1 MKFYEKPLFLKI
13 VFIISIAIILFVSA
27 VSFRHINNLNKSND
41 IVEHSYVVYGN
52 IQKLYS
58 EIKDL
63 EIDRRNYFITRD
75 KNILIQI
82 QSDVSTVNNDI
93 NALEKLINDNPKQ
106 IRNVKL
112 LRGYFKEKIKVVE
125 EGLKYLNLKRDNP
138 LVVENI
144 KKGSL
149 VMEKISFTINKM
161 VEIENNLLEKRLD
174 DNKEVN
180 RFTPIVNYVTL
191 FVTLFILIF
200 AIIKI
205 SKDINSLIDSNS
217 ELKLAIESSDMAEQI
232 GDFGIWQ
239 YNIDKDEFNYSD
251 NIYRMLGYEPNSF
264 DAVIENYTNHIH
276 PDDLDRMLEIAKQL
290 KTAEILGPNSY
301 RVIRKDG
308 DVRYFRG
315 ISKVVKNL
323 SGERVMI
330 GITSDVTEEYY
341 NQLQLE
347 HKNIELE
354 EKNKI
359 LFIANETSKEA
370 EKIGNYGFWKW
381 NVDKNEFEF
390 SDNIFRMFGI
400 DKERFNPLVDSFIP
414 SVHPEDKEFVMQYLE
429 KFRNKEKNVAPY
441 QHRIIKADNSE
452 VKYIRISSK
461 PIESQDDFYYLMITK
476 DITEEINNSAE
487 ILQKNREL
495 EASNKELQAFNYVA
509 SHDLQEPLRKIETF
523 ISRLEAR
530 DYQNLTETGQQYFER
545 IKVAAGRMR
554 LLIKDLLQF
563 SRTNKSEKVFE
574 MADLNEI
581 LEAAKH
587 EIAESISDKSAII
600 KSEHLPTLKVIP
612 FQIQQM
618 FINLLGNSVKYSKA
632 NVPPEIQIDYR
643 KISLQQIG
651 QLVLPAKK
659 DFHKFTFSD
668 NGIGFSEEYSQR
680 IFELFSR
687 LHNKDEIA
695 GTGIGLAICK
705 KIVENHKG
713 YILAKGKPGE
723 GAVFEIYLPE
733 DIA

>member
-461 PIESQDDFYYLMITK
+461 PIESQDDFYYLMITQ

>member
-149 VMEKISFTINKM
+149 VMEKITFTINKM

-205 SKDINSLIDSNS
+205 SKDINSLRDSNS

-341 NQLQLE
+341 NQLELE

-390 SDNIFRMFGI
+390 SENIFRMFGI

-461 PIESQDDFYYLMITK
+461 PIESQDDFYYLMITQ

-495 EASNKELQAFNYVA
+495 EASNKELHAFNYVA